1 MTRDL
6 GCIITRSSQDR
17 KVEKERGHLIPVEE
31 LMVDLLVL
39 SGEEGKKNFFLLL
52 EAEKGSPLECGIEQ
66 KQKWGK
72 HVFTRNY

>member
-17 KVEKERGHLIPVEE
+17 KVEKERGHLIPVEK

-52 EAEKGSPLECGIEQ
+52 EAEKGSLLECGIEQ
-66 KQKWGK
+66 KQK
-72 HVFTRNY
+72 